1 MTPPTLTLKQ
11 RLAALATNVQ
21 ARSDSP
27 VSPSPRSR
35 SFPAPR
41 SPHHEFGPID
51 VEEQYE
57 GMGPED
63 RDIIDK
69 AVAGVI
75 TQAGVDYDQSTS
87 NGLVGAHIIIGSSSP
102 QLPSRIHAKFPTI
115 FYSRTPHPN
124 SNSHFPYEPA
134 PADAS
139 LHTSTC
145 MVDTLFIRVLTVQFI
160 PLLQLKTITWWY
172 SSRPTV
178 DTHPVGIG
186 SGKLISQNIANMV
199 PKISQKPKTTVDC
212 SPNMVLQKY
221 VILLAVFSWNESRCL
236 VFVSLAGAVISPKF
250 FRKITYVSALSEL
263 ARHVPLTQIE
273 IAPAVYNE
281 NLKHERTITLPSTT
295 PSSLTFGVPL
305 ESLMGPD
312 GESSPL
318 PRVVRD
324 CGEYLRSE
332 GPLGL
337 NLEVEGLFRRSPNGA
352 VLRSVREAYD
362 RGNQVTLSQY
372 ADPHIAAVLLKKFL
386 RDLPEPIFS
395 DTLYPVIARCPPST
409 GWGVDG
415 FAPDPRGK
423 PTPGH
428 SPSMSA
434 NGRTAKGHARVGSVA
449 ELATVGGWG
458 EGDACVEYIR
468 EVLLPAMGWGCRVV
482 LLGYIFHLL
491 HDVSIRSAV
500 NKMDAHNLALC
511 IGPNLVRS
519 NDPVRDVKICT
530 VPPSAGALQMSATT
544 WNTPGSAP
552 DAPPASAP
560 PRRSGTTTLGEIVK
574 ICIERY
580 FEIFEDTPDRGEALP
595 VPSELQFDNV
605 GASTSGIGLSGL
617 SPTISGSSLSGS
629 TSFGESGTDQSGT
642 SVTSAPEPS
651 GDKMD
656 SSISTLDS
664 VPRSSVDI
672 EDDEL
677 NEAMLVMSVGPDPA
691 PAQTP
696 TTASPQPSPVPYAT
710 YSRGSKSMAK
720 STGALPPSAWSRSP
734 KMGHSSSTPI
744 LNMSPALSK
753 APLSSPTSPVTA
765 RHRRTPSGSTTFSSP
780 FTTSST
786 SGPAS
791 TIRGARSVIS
801 IEKKAGRKGSI
812 ALGRSGANAGSGVA
826 AMGVTATG
834 FFERPA

>member
-1 MTPPTLTLKQ
+1 MAPPTLTLKQ

-21 ARSDSP
+21 TRTDSP
-27 VSPSPRSR
+27 ISPSPRSL
-35 SFPAPR
+35 SFPSPR
-41 SPHHEFGPID
+41 SPHHEFGPLD
-51 VEEQYE
+51 AQEQYE
-57 GMGPED
+57 GMAPED
-63 RDIIDK
+63 RDAVDK
-69 AVAGVI
+69 AVSGVI
-75 TQAGVDYDQSTS
+75 TQAGVDYETRPMVIVTAA
-87 NGLVGAHIIIGSSSP
+87 G
-102 QLPSRIHAKFPTI
+102 FPDPRQISYDILLSYAPILT
-115 FYSRTPHPN
+115 YCYVS
-124 SNSHFPYEPA
+124 YELNLA
-134 PADAS
+134 GAS
-139 LHTSTC
+139 LRTSTC
-145 MVDTLFIRVLTVQFI
+145 MVDTPAIYVLAARLI
-160 PLLQLKTITWWY
+160 PTSLVENDYI
-172 SSRPTV
+172 V
-178 DTHPVGIG
+178 
-186 SGKLISQNIANMV
+186 
-199 PKISQKPKTTVDC
+199 
-212 SPNMVLQKY
+212 
-221 VILLAVFSWNESRCL
+221 VFFAADGRHTPSWNWIWKAYRGLSRKYRKNL
-236 VFVSLAGAVISPKF
+236 KRLLIVHPTWFSKMFVSLAGAVISPKF
-250 FRKITYVSALSEL
+250 FRKITYVSTLSEL

-281 NLKHERTITLPSTT
+281 NLKHERAITLPSTV

-305 ESLMGPD
+305 QSLMGPD

-332 GPLGL
+332 GPLGP

-386 RDLPEPIFS
+386 RDLPEPVFS
-395 DTLYPVIARCPPST
+395 DTLYPIIARCPPST

-423 PTPGH
+423 PTPGYL
-428 SPSMSA
+428 PSISA
-434 NGRTAKGHARVGSVA
+434 NGRTAKGHARVGSEA

-491 HDVSIRSAV
+491 HDVSLRSAV

-511 IGPNLVRS
+511 IAPNLVRS

-530 VPPSAGALQMSATT
+530 VPPSAGALQMSPAT
-544 WNTPGSAP
+544 WNTPGSTP
-552 DAPPASAP
+552 DTPAPPAP
-560 PRRSGTTTLGEIVK
+560 PRRPETTTLGEIVK
-574 ICIERY
+574 ICIDRY

-595 VPSELQFDNV
+595 VPSELRFDNV

-617 SPTISGSSLSGS
+617 SPTISSSSFSGS
-629 TSFGESGTDQSGT
+629 TSLGGSGTDQSGT
-642 SVTSAPEPS
+642 SATSAPEPS

-656 SSISTLDS
+656 SSMSTLDS

-677 NEAMLVMSVGPDPA
+677 NEAMLVMSVGPDPV

-696 TTASPQPSPVPYAT
+696 TPTSSQRTPVPYAT

-734 KMGHSSSTPI
+734 KMGQSSSTPI
-744 LNMSPALSK
+744 LSMSPALPNAS
-753 APLSSPTSPVTA
+753 LSSPTSPVMP

-780 FTTSST
+780 YTTSST

-801 IEKKAGRKGSI
+801 IERKAGRKGSI
-812 ALGRSGANAGSGVA
+812 ALGRSGASAGSGVA

-834 FFERPA
+834 FFERPS

>member
-35 SFPAPR
+35 SFPSPR
-41 SPHHEFGPID
+41 SPHHEFGPLD

-63 RDIIDK
+63 RDAIDK
-69 AVAGVI
+69 AVSGVI
-75 TQAGVDYDQSTS
+75 TQAGVDYETRPMVIVTAAGFPDPRQVSYDI
-87 NGLVGAHIIIGSSSP
+87 L
-102 QLPSRIHAKFPTI
+102 LSRILAYLDLYVENDYVVVFFAADGRH
-115 FYSRTPHPN
+115 TP
-124 SNSHFPYEPA
+124 
-134 PADAS
+134 
-139 LHTSTC
+139 
-145 MVDTLFIRVLTVQFI
+145 
-160 PLLQLKTITWWY
+160 
-172 SSRPTV
+172 
-178 DTHPVGIG
+178 
-186 SGKLISQNIANMV
+186 
-199 PKISQKPKTTVDC
+199 
-212 SPNMVLQKY
+212 
-221 VILLAVFSWNESRCL
+221 SWNWIWKAYRGLSRKYRKNL
-236 VFVSLAGAVISPKF
+236 KRLLIVHPTWFSKMFVSLAGAVISPKF
-250 FRKITYVSALSEL
+250 FRKITYLSTLSEL

-281 NLKHERTITLPSTT
+281 NLKHERAITLPSTV
-295 PSSLTFGVPL
+295 PSSFTFGVPL

-312 GESSPL
+312 GEASPL

-352 VLRSVREAYD
+352 VLRNVREAYD

-395 DTLYPVIARCPPST
+395 DTLYPLIARCPPST

-415 FAPDPRGK
+415 LASDPRGK

-428 SPSMSA
+428 SLAPSA
-434 NGRTAKGHARVGSVA
+434 NGRTAKGHARVGSEA

-482 LLGYIFHLL
+482 LLGYIFRELGSVYVELSDRCLGNTSPPPPLYLSRQSFIFRVLFPRSRVLPELLCFFLAFKTNARQPLDLL
-491 HDVSIRSAV
+491 HDVSLRSAV
-500 NKMDAHNLALC
+500 NRMDAHNLALC
-511 IGPNLVRS
+511 IAPNLVRS
-519 NDPVRDVKICT
+519 KDPVRDVKICT
-530 VPPSAGALQMSATT
+530 VPPSAGALQMSPAT
-544 WNTPGSAP
+544 WNTPGSAS
-552 DAPPASAP
+552 DAPAPPAP
-560 PRRSGTTTLGEIVK
+560 PRRPGATTLGEIVK

-580 FEIFEDTPDRGEALP
+580 FEIFEDMPDRGEALP
-595 VPSELQFDNV
+595 VPSELRFDNM
-605 GASTSGIGLSGL
+605 GASASGIGLSGL
-617 SPTISGSSLSGS
+617 SPTISSSSFSGS
-629 TSFGESGTDQSGT
+629 TSLGRSGTDQSGT

-651 GDKMD
+651 GDKMN

-677 NEAMLVMSVGPDPA
+677 NEAMLVMSVGPDPV
-691 PAQTP
+691 PAHTS
-696 TTASPQPSPVPYAT
+696 TSASPQPSPVPYAT
-710 YSRGSKSMAK
+710 YSRGSKSLAK
-720 STGALPPSAWSRSP
+720 STSALPPSAWSRSP
-734 KMGHSSSTPI
+734 KMGNSSSTPI
-744 LNMSPALSK
+744 LSMSPALSN
-753 APLSSPTSPVTA
+753 APLSSPASPVTP

-780 FTTSST
+780 YTTSST
-786 SGPAS
+786 SGIAS

-812 ALGRSGANAGSGVA
+812 ALGRSGTSAGSGVA

-834 FFERPA
+834 FFERPS